1 MNLQNLPCIIRL
13 YICYNYIWRAY
24 VTPGPGVCLVHHSQ
38 DSRQHSCLRVKQL
51 GMGSGI
57 GAKSTVLFFCLSKN
71 GKPMKFP
78 QSFGKSWGY
87 TLIRPLPPRKRN
99 RNLLCIY
106 LFICLFICLYIYHIF
121 LFISICIQSFGPML
135 PCESL
140 PQCSQCCL
148 SDVAHPGH
156 GMVLG
161 QSLGN
166 SIFWILYKLA
176 KCLNHKP
183 QTQRITIR
191 TWPAQRSACM
201 I

>member
-38 DSRQHSCLRVKQL
+38 ASRQHSCLRVQL

-57 GAKSTVLFFCLSKN
+57 GAKSTVLIFCLSKN

-78 QSFGKSWGY
+78 QLWEKLGLYADTSTTSPQKESKFAMY
-87 TLIRPLPPRKRN
+87 IF
-99 RNLLCIY
+99 IY
-106 LFICLFICLYIYHIF
+106 LFIYLSY
-121 LFISICIQSFGPML
+121 ISIYFDLYTILWSNAPLWKSTPMLSVLPLRCSSPWTWHGFGPK
-135 PCESL
+135 
-140 PQCSQCCL
+140 
-148 SDVAHPGH
+148 
-156 GMVLG
+156 LG
-161 QSLGN
+161 EFDLLNQ
-166 SIFWILYKLA
+166 WPLYKLA

>member
-1 MNLQNLPCIIRL
+1 MSLLAQACVSFTIARIPVSTRVCGSNSWEWVPASEQNPLCSSFVFQKMESL
-13 YICYNYIWRAY
+13 WN
-24 VTPGPGVCLVHHSQ
+24 
-38 DSRQHSCLRVKQL
+38 SR
-51 GMGSGI
+51 
-57 GAKSTVLFFCLSKN
+57 
-71 GKPMKFP
+71 
-78 QSFGKSWGY
+78 SFGKSWGY

-99 RNLLCIY
+99 RNLLCIC